1 MFGAVALILLTGCL
15 NGVTGDNGDNG
26 LEAEGEATVGVAV
39 GMDAETQQAIT
50 GDLNQSE
57 QELLQ
62 QAQMAQFGEVELS
75 DEELERAEALQQELE
90 QAQQEAVDE
99 IMTDFEGE
107 IDASETLQIEDSI
120 ETGAESIYLV
130 SGNSG
135 ELIGL
140 LEVRGAEAIVS
151 QGQYQ
156 QILEQQQAQQQMPAP
171 EGGQPAPQ
179 P

>member
-15 NGVTGDNGDNG
+15 NGVVGDNGDNG

-39 GMDAETQQAIT
+39 GMDAETQQSIT
-50 GDLNQSE
+50 EDLNQSE

-75 DEELERAEALQQELE
+75 EEELERAEALQQELE
-90 QAQQEAVDE
+90 QAQQEAMDD
-99 IMTDFEGE
+99 IIADFEGE
-107 IDASETLQIEDSI
+107 IDASQTLQVEDSI
-120 ETGAESIYLV
+120 EAGGESLYLV
-130 SGNSG
+130 SGNAG

-140 LEVRGAEAIVS
+140 LDVRGAEAIVS
-151 QGQYQ
+151 ENQYQ
-156 QILEQQQAQQQMPAP
+156 QIVEQQQAQQQMPAP